1 MKMQV
6 VVGIDETAGQAGRAE
21 RLPLP
26 GDFITDPAAVGWSE
40 GEQDSGS
47 VRGTA
52 PGPIGLGQGTR
63 VAEVQ
68 VPADLQDRMRP
79 GQCDRVRG
87 ASLPQHQTGPR
98 QRAVLVRPE
107 DGEIDGFVQPEVVGD
122 EKHRLHLAVD
132 RRARS
137 KNGGGF
143 TSFALPLPIGI
154 SAADFPAPHGNPGN
168 HPRHGRHRQ
177 RSCVSHG

>member
-47 VRGTA
+47 DRGTA

-68 VPADLQDRMRP
+68 VPADFQGRKRP
-79 GQCDRVRG
+79 GEGDGVVGAGLAHHQARAGQRAMVVGVDDRPVDQG
-87 ASLPQHQTGPR
+87 AEAEVIGDKGELRLIGHQGPR
-98 QRAVLVRPE
+98 MMS
-107 DGEIDGFVQPEVVGD
+107 GF
-122 EKHRLHLAVD
+122 
-132 RRARS
+132 
-137 KNGGGF
+137 
-143 TSFALPLPIGI
+143 
-154 SAADFPAPHGNPGN
+154 
-168 HPRHGRHRQ
+168 
-177 RSCVSHG
+177 